1 LHRRALLVTVAGV
14 QQPNQAPAIKLGSD
28 GTPSDRISL
37 VHPPQ
42 SSVPTSPG
50 LTLESPLSGWSE
62 QYAAPTASEL
72 EQRFRHQGWAWRRQ
86 QVFAALARTC
96 QPYKRRD
103 RFSCCGSQLSLGVR
117 ADELVLS
124 CWHCED
130 RLCEPCQEDK
140 RKRLRDRVHIRC
152 DEARGNVRFFTFTL
166 RHSRTPLRAQIDRL
180 KHSLRTL
187 HRRPWWRAHQRG
199 GIDCIEQ
206 KISDKDGLWH
216 VHAHCL
222 VEGDWIDQ
230 HELSR
235 VWHEITGDS
244 SVVDVEKKG
253 TAEQMARYAT
263 KYATKPLHSSVY
275 SDADKL
281 DEACCALKGVRL
293 VSCWGTWHGLDEDE
307 DEPTEPIT
315 HHGTIKGLIGAS
327 LDGDAGARLWL
338 QLACAKWP
346 ALEAL
351 VPTAA
356 LAPLPA
362 PTPLADGPPPPAPLL
377 QTEELPF

>member
-1 LHRRALLVTVAGV
+1 
-14 QQPNQAPAIKLGSD
+14 
-28 GTPSDRISL
+28 
-37 VHPPQ
+37 
-42 SSVPTSPG
+42 
-50 LTLESPLSGWSE
+50 
-62 QYAAPTASEL
+62 
-72 EQRFRHQGWAWRRQ
+72 
-86 QVFAALARTC
+86 VFAALARTC

-327 LDGDAGARLWL
+327 LDGDAGARLSR
-338 QLACAKWP
+338 QLPSPMDRRHLRHFCKP
-346 ALEAL
+346 RSSRSEPL
-351 VPTAA
+351 PTAPPYRPRGVRRRCLSSQVLGGGLLRSTAGSSA
-356 LAPLPA
+356 LGRVF
-362 PTPLADGPPPPAPLL
+362 TQYRPPAEYRLRAGHRRAGGTS
-377 QTEELPF
+377 QTARLPCPAGS